1 MKRLETLYDPFTP
14 AEGPPPATL
23 WAYGRWAFRGAGPA
37 ICLLGALSILAGVA
51 EVLGAIFIG
60 WVVDLAAG
68 APTKGFF
75 ADNMLLLGGVAAFFL
90 VLRPLVF
97 SLAGAMTNRS
107 LMPGLYPMGV
117 LRIHGHLLGHSL
129 RFFEDDFAGRLSQK
143 EIQSTYALV
152 DIVTET
158 LNAVVFG
165 LAAVIASF
173 AVLQEA
179 DWRLGLVLALWF
191 AIYLGIVTYFLPR
204 IRRRARLRADAKSA
218 VAGQFV
224 DSLGH
229 MSTVK
234 LFAHATREEDAAE
247 QALRRYR
254 ETALAFGRITW
265 LFRTWLA
272 ILSGV
277 LPVALVTAA
286 LWLWQMG
293 DATPGLIAAAGL
305 ISTRLAQMSGWIS
318 FTALGIFANVG
329 VLEDGVRTLAPAH
342 GIIDATGAAEPPPA
356 KGEIRFEEVSFR
368 YGREEGGGLD
378 RFSLTVRPG
387 EKVGLIGRSGA
398 GKSTAVSLLLR
409 LHDVEEGRITLDGA
423 DIRGLTQDGLRR
435 QIATVTQEAAIFN
448 RSALDNI
455 LYGRP
460 EAGREAAIEAAREAE
475 AHDFIE
481 TLADF
486 RGRTGY
492 EARLGERGVKLS
504 GGQRQRIALARAIL
518 KDAPVLVLDEAT
530 AALDS
535 ETEAA
540 VQRALARLMQGKTVI
555 AIAHR
560 LSTIQRMDRIVVLD
574 RGRIVEQGSHAA
586 LLAAGGLYAR
596 LWARQSGGFIAE
608 AAEAASGAAAE

>member
-1 MKRLETLYDPFTP
+1 MKRLETLYDPFAP
-14 AEGPPPATL
+14 AGGPPPRTN
-23 WAYGRWAFRGAGPA
+23 WAYGRWALRGAGPA
-37 ICLLGALSILAGVA
+37 IWLLAVLSVLAGAA
-51 EVLGAIFIG
+51 EVLGALFVG
-60 WVVDLAAG
+60 WVVDLAAA
-68 APTKGFF
+68 APADGFF
-75 ADNMLLLGGVAAFFL
+75 ADNALLLGGIAVFFL
-90 VLRPLVF
+90 ILRPLLF
-97 SLAGAMTNRS
+97 SLNSAMTSRS

-117 LRIHGHLLGHSL
+117 LRIHHHLLGQSL

-152 DIVTET
+152 DIVQET

-165 LAAVIASF
+165 IASVVAAF
-173 AVLQEA
+173 VLLQGA
-179 DWRLGLVLALWF
+179 DWRLGLVLLLWF
-191 AIYLGIVTYFLPR
+191 AVYLGLVTHYLPR
-204 IRRRARLRADAKSA
+204 IRDRARNRADAKSV

-229 MSTVK
+229 MATVK
-234 LFAHATREEDAAE
+234 LYAHAAREEAAAAR
-247 QALRRYR
+247 ALRHYR
-254 ETALAFGRITW
+254 ETALEFGRITW
-265 LFRTWLA
+265 LFRTWLGL
-272 ILSGV
+272 LSGL
-277 LPVALVTAA
+277 LPVALVATA
-286 LWLWQMG
+286 LWLWQEG
-293 DATPGLIAAAGL
+293 HATPGLIAASGL
-305 ISTRLAQMSGWIS
+305 IATRLAQMSGWIS
-318 FTALGIFANVG
+318 FTAMGIFANIG
-329 VLEDGVRTLAPAH
+329 VLEDGVRTLTRPHAITDAP
-342 GIIDATGAAEPPPA
+342 GAAEPRPVR
-356 KGEIRFEEVSFR
+356 GEIRFEDVSFR
-368 YGREEGGGLD
+368 YGREKGGLD

-387 EKVGLIGRSGA
+387 EKVALVGRSGA
-398 GKSTAVSLLLR
+398 GKSTAVALLLR

-460 EAGREAAIEAAREAE
+460 DAGRDAAIEAAREAE
-475 AHDFIE
+475 AHDFIAD
-481 TLADF
+481 LADL

-540 VQRALARLMQGKTVI
+540 VQGTLGRLMEGKTVI

-560 LSTIQRMDRIVVLD
+560 LSTIQRMDRIVVMD
-574 RGRIVEQGSHAA
+574 EGRIVEQGSHAD
-586 LLAAGGLYAR
+586 LLARGGRYAGF
-596 LWARQSGGFIAE
+596 WARQSGGFLVAE
-608 AAEAASGAAAE
+608 AAE